1 MFKNCSFVCL
11 CLLNTSPKEPVTFH
25 HVTFPLRPAGQGQER
40 DNGYSPKCH
49 VWHHNSKNPI
59 CLLSSVF
66 MQICWAIPVFQKS
79 IATSALMPVDSPFL
93 RFWPFNVLFCGWTKP
108 PESEIPIRA
117 ISKAFLSLTWVYFMH
132 KQSLDRR
139 KREHLPVF
147 SHCPSFEFWHTGL

>member
-93 RFWPFNVLFCGWTKP
+93 RFWPFNALFCGWTVP
-108 PESEIPIRA
+108 PETQRSYQSCSQSFP
-117 ISKAFLSLTWVYFMH
+117 LSPGFT
-132 KQSLDRR
+132 
-139 KREHLPVF
+139 P
-147 SHCPSFEFWHTGL
+147 SHPAHWQRIYCICNGHNGDSVHI